1 MIRLAIE
8 VDGVLRDTF
17 AKIESIYQKFFID
30 ELELV
35 DEDFQY
41 KITEPFD
48 TNDYRNHFAFKT
60 EEEYLSFLYEE
71 FAMQIFGHAPSTSM
85 STFQD
90 LKEITYN
97 LRNEYEIV
105 LISEQVGKTKPAT
118 LFFISKFGC
127 ETDKVV
133 FFNKKNLDKIWDEFD
148 IILAASPTLL
158 TNDSNKT
165 TIKFE
170 KSYNSNIDVN
180 HTISDLKELESTLSK
195 ITKK

>member
-97 LRNEYEIV
+97 LRDECEIV

>member
-17 AKIESIYQKFFID
+17 AKMESIYQKFFID

-60 EEEYLSFLYEE
+60 EEEYLSFMYEE

-97 LRNEYEIV
+97 LRDEYEIV

-127 ETDKVV
+127 EVDKVV
-133 FFNKKNLDKIWDEFD
+133 FFNKKNLNKIWDELD
-148 IILAASPTLL
+148 ILVASSPILL

-180 HTISDLKELESTLSK
+180 HTISDLRELESTLSK